1 MRVGLVCAHAGSS
14 RHAEGPPVGT
24 HEHVARVAGELAR
37 RGHDVRV
44 YERRDDPALPAS
56 VEIDGYLVERV
67 PVGPARPTVTADLV
81 PHVPEFGRWLADRW
95 AGEWTP
101 EVVHGHYWIG
111 GLAAAHAVRETDI
124 PVVQTF
130 HSLGVEQRRHLG
142 RRYDGPGERI
152 PLERALTRA
161 VDVAVA
167 QCTDE
172 VDELTRMGLQR
183 SSVAMV
189 PTGVDVER
197 FHPDGEAAPRDRR
210 ARILSVGGLS
220 PGHGQ
225 DDLIRAMR
233 LVGDAELVIAGG
245 PPADQLATHA
255 EARRLRELAERT
267 GVADQVTLVGA
278 VPHDQLATWYRS
290 ADVVACTPHYSC
302 AGRVS
307 LEAMACG
314 VPVVGYAVGGIADAV
329 VDEVT
334 GRLVP
339 PGDVR
344 TLGMTLRRLLADN
357 AGRFAYGHAAV
368 DRVRCSY
375 TWERTAG
382 ALERLYERVVGR
394 RAPVEVPETVPV
406 DVEADPSAGPDVT
419 VAVEVEAPATGTAT
433 TGPVGV

>member
-14 RHAEGPPVGT
+14 TDGPTVGT
-24 HEHVARVAGELAR
+24 QEHIARVAAELAA

-44 YERRDDPALPAS
+44 YERRAAAAQPALT
-56 VEIDGYLVERV
+56 ELDGYRVERV
-67 PVGPARPTVTADLV
+67 PVGPPDVLSTAELV
-81 PHVPEFGRWLADRW
+81 PFVAEYGRWLAGQW
-95 AGEWTP
+95 AGDWTP
-101 EVVHGHYWIG
+101 DVVHGHYWVG
-111 GLAAAHAVRETDI
+111 GLAAAHAVRATDI

-130 HSLGVEQRRHLG
+130 HSLGVEQLRHLG
-142 RRYDGPGERI
+142 PRYGGPGERI

-167 QCTDE
+167 QCNDE

-183 SSVAMV
+183 TSVAMV
-189 PTGVDVER
+189 PTGVDTGQ
-197 FHPDGEAAPRDRR
+197 FHPDGEAAPRDQR
-210 ARILSVGGLS
+210 ARILSVGGLA

-245 PPADQLATHA
+245 PPAERLDGHA
-255 EARRLRELAERT
+255 EARRLRELAERA
-267 GVADQVTLVGA
+267 GVAEQVKLVGA
-278 VPHDQLATWYRS
+278 VPHDQMATWYRS
-290 ADVVACTPHYSC
+290 ADVVACTPHYAS

-314 VPVVGYAVGGIADAV
+314 VPVVGYAMGGIADAV

-334 GRLVP
+334 GKLVP

-344 TLGMTLRRLLADN
+344 TLGVTLRRLLSDN

-375 TWERTAG
+375 TWERTAA
-382 ALERLYERVVGR
+382 ALERLYERVIGR
-394 RAPVEVPETVPV
+394 RRPATPIEPMPVEVTPPV
-406 DVEADPSAGPDVT
+406 EVAVSERGPVEAA
-419 VAVEVEAPATGTAT
+419 
-433 TGPVGV
+433 

>member
-14 RHAEGPPVGT
+14 TDGPTVGT
-24 HEHVARVAGELAR
+24 QEHIARVAAELAA

-44 YERRDDPALPAS
+44 YERRAASAQPALT
-56 VEIDGYLVERV
+56 ELDGYRVERV
-67 PVGPARPTVTADLV
+67 PVGPPDMLSTAELV
-81 PHVPEFGRWLADRW
+81 PFVAEYGRWLAGQW
-95 AGEWTP
+95 AGDWTP
-101 EVVHGHYWIG
+101 DVVHGHYWVG
-111 GLAAAHAVRETDI
+111 GLAAAHAVRATDI

-130 HSLGVEQRRHLG
+130 HSLGVEQLRHLG
-142 RRYDGPGERI
+142 REYTGPGERI

-167 QCTDE
+167 QCNDE

-183 SSVAMV
+183 TSVAMV
-189 PTGVDVER
+189 PTGVDTGQ
-197 FHPDGEAAPRDRR
+197 FHPDGEAAPRDQR
-210 ARILSVGGLS
+210 ARILSVGGLA

-245 PPADQLATHA
+245 PPPERLDGHA
-255 EARRLRELAERT
+255 EARRLRELAERA
-267 GVADQVTLVGA
+267 GVAEQVKLVGA
-278 VPHDQLATWYRS
+278 VPHDQMATWYRS
-290 ADVVACTPHYSC
+290 ADVVACTPHYAS

-314 VPVVGYAVGGIADAV
+314 VPVVGYAMGGIADAV

-334 GRLVP
+334 GKLVP

-344 TLGMTLRRLLADN
+344 TLGVTLRRLLSDN

-375 TWERTAG
+375 TWERTAA
-382 ALERLYERVVGR
+382 ALERLYERVIGR
-394 RAPVEVPETVPV
+394 RRPATPIEPTPVEATPPVEVVVSERGP
-406 DVEADPSAGPDVT
+406 VEAA
-419 VAVEVEAPATGTAT
+419 
-433 TGPVGV
+433 

>member
-1 MRVGLVCAHAGSS
+1 MRVGLVCAHAGPSVD
-14 RHAEGPPVGT
+14 GPTVGT
-24 HEHVARVAGELAR
+24 HQHIARVAAELAA

-44 YERRDDPALPAS
+44 YERRDEPGQPAS
-56 VEIDGYLVERV
+56 TEVDGYGLERV
-67 PVGPARPTVTADLV
+67 PVGPAAPLRTAELV
-81 PHVPEFGRWLADRW
+81 PFVAEFGGWLARRW
-95 AGEWTP
+95 SGDWAP
-101 EVVHGHYWIG
+101 EVVHGHYWLG

-130 HSLGVEQRRHLG
+130 HSLGVEQLRHLG
-142 RRYDGPGERI
+142 RGYDGPGERI

-161 VDVAVA
+161 VDMAVA
-167 QCTDE
+167 QCNDE

-183 SSVAMV
+183 TSVAMV
-189 PTGVDVER
+189 PTGVDTAQ
-197 FHPDGEAAPRDRR
+197 FHPDGEAAPRDQR
-210 ARILSVGGLS
+210 ARILSVGGLA

-225 DDLIRAMR
+225 DDLIRALR

-245 PPADQLATHA
+245 PPAEQLAGHA
-255 EARRLRELAERT
+255 EARRLRELAEQN
-267 GVADQVTLVGA
+267 GVAEQVKLVGA
-278 VPHDQLATWYRS
+278 VPHDQMATWYRS
-290 ADVVACTPHYSC
+290 ADVVACTPHYSS

-314 VPVVGYAVGGIADAV
+314 VPVVGYAMGGIADAV

-334 GRLVP
+334 GKLVP

-344 TLGMTLRRLLADN
+344 TLGVTLRRLLADN

-382 ALERLYERVVGR
+382 ALERLYERVIGR
-394 RAPVEVPETVPV
+394 RRPVEAAEAPQP
-406 DVEADPSAGPDVT
+406 VEA
-419 VAVEVEAPATGTAT
+419 AVETRGPVEAA
-433 TGPVGV
+433 

>member
-14 RHAEGPPVGT
+14 TDGPTVGT
-24 HEHVARVAGELAR
+24 QEHIARVAAELAA

-44 YERRDDPALPAS
+44 YERRAESAQPALT
-56 VEIDGYLVERV
+56 ELDGYRVERV
-67 PVGPARPTVTADLV
+67 PAGPPDMLSTAELV
-81 PHVPEFGRWLADRW
+81 PFVAEYGRWLAGQW
-95 AGEWTP
+95 AGDWTP
-101 EVVHGHYWIG
+101 DVVHGHYWVG
-111 GLAAAHAVRETDI
+111 GLAAAHAVRATDI

-130 HSLGVEQRRHLG
+130 HSLGVEQLRHLG
-142 RRYDGPGERI
+142 REYGGPGERI
-152 PLERALTRA
+152 PLERALTRV

-167 QCTDE
+167 QCNDE

-183 SSVAMV
+183 TSVAMV
-189 PTGVDVER
+189 PTGVDTGQ
-197 FHPDGEAAPRDRR
+197 FHPDGEAAPRDQR
-210 ARILSVGGLS
+210 ARILSVGGLA

-245 PPADQLATHA
+245 PPAERLDGHT

-267 GVADQVTLVGA
+267 GVAEQVKLVGS
-278 VPHDQLATWYRS
+278 VPHDQMATWYRS
-290 ADVVACTPHYSC
+290 ADLVACTPHYAS

-314 VPVVGYAVGGIADAV
+314 VPVVGYAMGGIADAV

-334 GRLVP
+334 GKLVP

-344 TLGMTLRRLLADN
+344 MLGVTLRRLLSDN

-375 TWERTAG
+375 TWERTAA
-382 ALERLYERVVGR
+382 ALERLYERVIGR
-394 RAPVEVPETVPV
+394 RRPATPIEPTPVEVTPPV
-406 DVEADPSAGPDVT
+406 EVVVSERGPVEAA
-419 VAVEVEAPATGTAT
+419 
-433 TGPVGV
+433 

>member
-1 MRVGLVCAHAGSS
+1 MRVGLVCAHAGPSTI
-14 RHAEGPPVGT
+14 GT
-24 HEHVARVAGELAR
+24 HQHVERVAAELAA

-44 YERRDDPALPAS
+44 YERRDEPDQPEVAE
-56 VEIDGYLVERV
+56 VGGYRLERV
-67 PVGPARPTVTADLV
+67 PIGPASPLPTAELV
-81 PHVPEFGRWLADRW
+81 PYVTDLGGWLARQWSGAW
-95 AGEWTP
+95 AP
-101 EVVHGHYWIG
+101 EVVHGHYWVG

-130 HSLGVEQRRHLG
+130 HSLGVEQLRHLG
-142 RRYDGPGERI
+142 SRYDGPGERI
-152 PLERALTRA
+152 PLERALIRA
-161 VDVAVA
+161 VDIAVA
-167 QCTDE
+167 QCNDE

-183 SSVAMV
+183 TSVAMV
-189 PTGVDVER
+189 PTGVDTEQ
-197 FHPDGEAAPRDRR
+197 FHPDGEAAPRDQR
-210 ARILSVGGLS
+210 ARILSVGGLA

-225 DDLIRAMR
+225 EDLIRAMR

-245 PPADQLATHA
+245 PPAEQLADHA
-255 EARRLRELAERT
+255 EARRLRELAEHT
-267 GVADQVTLVGA
+267 GVGEQVKLVGA

-290 ADVVACTPHYSC
+290 ADVVACTPHYAS

-314 VPVVGYAVGGIADAV
+314 VPVVGYAMGGIADAV

-334 GRLVP
+334 GKLIP

-344 TLGMTLRRLLADN
+344 TLGVTLRRLLADN

-382 ALERLYERVVGR
+382 ALERLYERVIGR
-394 RAPVEVPETVPV
+394 RRPAEAATPAPTVEVVAERGPVE
-406 DVEADPSAGPDVT
+406 
-419 VAVEVEAPATGTAT
+419 AV
-433 TGPVGV
+433 

>member
-1 MRVGLVCAHAGSS
+1 MRVGLVCAHAGPSRYAESS
-14 RHAEGPPVGT
+14 AVGT
-24 HEHVARVAGELAR
+24 HEHIARVAAELAG

-44 YERRDDPALPAS
+44 YERRDDPALPES
-56 VEIDGYLVERV
+56 VAVDGYQVLRV
-67 PVGPARPTVTADLV
+67 PVGPARPTPTAELV
-81 PHVPEFGRWLADRW
+81 AYVAEYGRWLAERW

-101 EVVHGHYWIG
+101 DVVHGHYWIG

-130 HSLGVEQRRHLG
+130 HSLGVEQLRHLG
-142 RRYDGPGERI
+142 REYDGPGERI

-161 VDVAVA
+161 VDIAVA
-167 QCTDE
+167 QCNDE

-183 SSVAMV
+183 TSVAMV
-189 PTGVDVER
+189 PTGVDTAQ

-220 PGHGQ
+220 PAHGQ
-225 DDLIRAMR
+225 EDLIRAMR

-245 PPADQLATHA
+245 PPPEQLGTHA

-267 GVADQVTLVGA
+267 GVAGQVRLVGA
-278 VPHDQLATWYRS
+278 VPHDQMATWYRS
-290 ADVVACTPHYSC
+290 ADVVACTPHYAA

-314 VPVVGYAVGGIADAV
+314 VPVVGYAMGGIADAV

-334 GRLVP
+334 GKLVP

-344 TLGMTLRRLLADN
+344 TLGVTLRRLLADN

-382 ALERLYERVVGR
+382 ALERLYERVVLR
-394 RAPVEVPETVPV
+394 RKPVE
-406 DVEADPSAGPDVT
+406 AA
-419 VAVEVEAPATGTAT
+419 
-433 TGPVGV
+433 

>member
-1 MRVGLVCAHAGSS
+1 MRVGLVCAHADPFRTSD
-14 RHAEGPPVGT
+14 GPTVGT
-24 HEHVARVAGELAR
+24 HHHIARVAAELAG

-44 YERRDDPALPAS
+44 YERRDDPASPAT
-56 VEIDGYLVERV
+56 VDLDGYRVERV
-67 PVGPARPTVTADLV
+67 PIGPAAPLPTADLV
-81 PHVPEFGRWLADRW
+81 PLVPEFGAWLTDRW
-95 AGEWTP
+95 TGEWQP
-101 EVVHGHYWIG
+101 DVVHGHYWVG

-130 HSLGVEQRRHLG
+130 HSLGVEQLRHLG
-142 RRYDGPGERI
+142 REYDGPGQRI

-161 VDVAVA
+161 VDIAVA
-167 QCTDE
+167 QCNDE

-183 SSVAMV
+183 TSVAMV
-189 PTGVDVER
+189 PTGVDTEQ
-197 FHPDGEAAPRDRR
+197 FHPDGEAAPRDQR
-210 ARILSVGGLS
+210 ARILSVGGLAA
-220 PGHGQ
+220 GHGQ
-225 DDLIRAMR
+225 EDLIRAMR

-245 PPADQLATHA
+245 PPVEELATHA
-255 EARRLRELAERT
+255 EARRLRELAERH
-267 GVADQVTLVGA
+267 GVAEQVRLVGA
-278 VPHDQLATWYRS
+278 VPHDQMATWYRS
-290 ADVVACTPHYSC
+290 ADVVACTPHYSS

-314 VPVVGYAVGGIADAV
+314 VPVVGYAMGGIADAV

-344 TLGMTLRRLLADN
+344 TLGVTLRRLLADN

-394 RAPVEVPETVPV
+394 RKPVE
-406 DVEADPSAGPDVT
+406 A
-419 VAVEVEAPATGTAT
+419 
-433 TGPVGV
+433 

>member
-1 MRVGLVCAHAGSS
+1 MRVGLVCAHAGPS
-14 RHAEGPPVGT
+14 RHVDGPAVGT
-24 HEHVARVAGELAR
+24 HQHIARVAAELAE
-37 RGHDVRV
+37 RGHEVRV
-44 YERRDDPALPAS
+44 YERLDEPGLPPTADQ
-56 VEIDGYLVERV
+56 DGYRVERV
-67 PVGPARPTVTADLV
+67 PVGPAAPTPTAELV
-81 PHVPEFGRWLADRW
+81 PYVAEYGRWLADRW
-95 AGEWTP
+95 AGDWRP

-111 GLAAAHAVRETDI
+111 GLAAAHAVRATDI

-130 HSLGVEQRRHLG
+130 HSLGVEQLRHLG
-142 RRYDGPGERI
+142 REYDGPGERI

-167 QCTDE
+167 QCNDE

-183 SSVAMV
+183 TSVAMV
-189 PTGVDVER
+189 PTGVDTEA
-197 FHPDGEAAPRDRR
+197 FHPDGEAAPRDQRP
-210 ARILSVGGLS
+210 RILSVGGLT
-220 PGHGQ
+220 PGHGHE
-225 DDLIRAMR
+225 DLIRAMR

-245 PPADQLATHA
+245 PPVEQLANHT
-255 EARRLRELAERT
+255 EARRLRELAQRA
-267 GVADQVTLVGA
+267 GVADQVKLVGA
-278 VPHDQLATWYRS
+278 VPHDQMATWYRS
-290 ADVVACTPHYSC
+290 ADVVACTPHYSS

-314 VPVVGYAVGGIADAV
+314 VPVVGYAMGGIADAV

-344 TLGMTLRRLLADN
+344 TLGVTLRRLLADN

-375 TWERTAG
+375 TWERTAS

-394 RAPVEVPETVPV
+394 RGAAVEKTVEVP
-406 DVEADPSAGPDVT
+406 VEAEPKTA
-419 VAVEVEAPATGTAT
+419 EAA
-433 TGPVGV
+433 

>member
-1 MRVGLVCAHAGSS
+1 MRVGLVFAHAGPT
-14 RHAEGPPVGT
+14 RHADGSAVGT
-24 HEHVARVAGELAR
+24 HEHIARVAAELAG

-44 YERRDDPALPAS
+44 YERRADPALPES
-56 VEIDGYLVERV
+56 VELDGYRVERV
-67 PVGPARPTVTADLV
+67 PVGPPRPTPTAELV
-81 PHVPEFGRWLADRW
+81 AYVAEFGRWLADRW

-101 EVVHGHYWIG
+101 DVVHGHYWIG

-130 HSLGVEQRRHLG
+130 HSLGVEQLRHLG
-142 RRYDGPGERI
+142 QGYDGPGARI

-161 VDVAVA
+161 VDIAVA
-167 QCTDE
+167 QCNDE

-183 SSVAMV
+183 TSVAMV
-189 PTGVDVER
+189 PAGVDITR
-197 FHPDGEAAPRDRR
+197 FHPDGEAAPRDQR
-210 ARILSVGGLS
+210 ARILSVGGLT

-225 DDLIRAMR
+225 EDLIRAMR

-245 PPADQLATHA
+245 PPPEQLATHT

-267 GVADQVTLVGA
+267 GVGDQVTLVGA
-278 VPHDQLATWYRS
+278 VPHEQMPTWYRS
-290 ADVVACTPHYSC
+290 ADVVACTAHYSS

-314 VPVVGYAVGGIADAV
+314 VPVVGYAMGGIADAV

-344 TLGMTLRRLLADN
+344 TLGVTLRRLLADN

-375 TWERTAG
+375 TWERTAS
-382 ALERLYERVVGR
+382 ALERLYERVVGKR
-394 RAPVEVPETVPV
+394 KPVE
-406 DVEADPSAGPDVT
+406 A
-419 VAVEVEAPATGTAT
+419 
-433 TGPVGV
+433 

>member
-1 MRVGLVCAHAGSS
+1 MRVGLVCAHAGPSVD
-14 RHAEGPPVGT
+14 GPTVGT
-24 HEHVARVAGELAR
+24 HQHIARVAAELAA

-44 YERRDDPALPAS
+44 YERRDARGQES
-56 VEIDGYLVERV
+56 VDVDGYHLERV
-67 PVGPARPTVTADLV
+67 PVGPPAPLPTAELV
-81 PHVPEFGRWLADRW
+81 PYVTEFGRWLAHRW
-95 AGEWTP
+95 SGDWAP
-101 EVVHGHYWIG
+101 EVVHGHYWVG

-130 HSLGVEQRRHLG
+130 HSLGVEQLRHLG
-142 RRYDGPGERI
+142 GQYDGPGERI

-161 VDVAVA
+161 VDIAVA
-167 QCTDE
+167 QCNDE

-183 SSVAMV
+183 TSVAMV
-189 PTGVDVER
+189 PTGVDTAQ
-197 FHPDGEAAPRDRR
+197 FHPDGEAAPRDQR
-210 ARILSVGGLS
+210 ARILSVGGLA

-225 DDLIRAMR
+225 EDLIRAMR

-245 PPADQLATHA
+245 PPAEQLANHA

-267 GVADQVTLVGA
+267 GVAEQVKLVGA
-278 VPHDQLATWYRS
+278 VPHDQMATWYRS
-290 ADVVACTPHYSC
+290 ADVVACTPHYSS

-314 VPVVGYAVGGIADAV
+314 VPVVGYAMGGIADAV

-344 TLGMTLRRLLADN
+344 TLGVTLRRLLADN

-382 ALERLYERVVGR
+382 ALERLYERVIGR
-394 RAPVEVPETVPV
+394 RKPAEAPAPVEVEVEVAAEQRGP
-406 DVEADPSAGPDVT
+406 VEAA
-419 VAVEVEAPATGTAT
+419 
-433 TGPVGV
+433 

>member
-1 MRVGLVCAHAGSS
+1 MRVGLVCAHTSS
-14 RHAEGPPVGT
+14 YRHADGPPVGT
-24 HEHVARVAGELAR
+24 RQHIARVAAELAG
-37 RGHDVRV
+37 RGHDVRI
-44 YERRDDPALPAS
+44 YERRDDPGLPAMAE
-56 VEIDGYLVERV
+56 VDGYQVHRV
-67 PVGPARPTVTADLV
+67 PVGPATALPTAGLI
-81 PHVPEFGRWLADRW
+81 PHVTEFGRWLTD
-95 AGEWTP
+95 EWSGAWRP

-130 HSLGVEQRRHLG
+130 HSLGVEQLRHLG
-142 RRYDGPGERI
+142 GEYDGPGERI

-161 VDVAVA
+161 VDIAVA
-167 QCTDE
+167 QCNDE

-183 SSVAMV
+183 TSVAMV
-189 PTGVDVER
+189 PAGVDIAQ
-197 FHPDGEAAPRDRR
+197 FHPDGEAAPREQR

-245 PPADQLATHA
+245 PPAGELANHA
-255 EARRLRELAERT
+255 EARRLRELAERA
-267 GVADQVTLVGA
+267 GVADQVRLVGA
-278 VPHDQLATWYRS
+278 VPHDQMATWYRS
-290 ADVVACTPHYSC
+290 ADVVACTPHYSS

-314 VPVVGYAVGGIADAV
+314 VPVVGYAMGGLADAV

-344 TLGMTLRRLLADN
+344 TLGVSLRRLLADN

-368 DRVRCSY
+368 DRVRSSY

-382 ALERLYERVVGR
+382 ALERLYERVVSR
-394 RAPVEVPETVPV
+394 RKPVE
-406 DVEADPSAGPDVT
+406 A
-419 VAVEVEAPATGTAT
+419 
-433 TGPVGV
+433 

>member
-1 MRVGLVCAHAGSS
+1 MRVGLVCANAGPS
-14 RHAEGPPVGT
+14 RQVDGPTVGT
-24 HEHVARVAGELAR
+24 HQHIARVAAELAT

-44 YERRDDPALPAS
+44 YERRDEPGQPER
-56 VEIDGYLVERV
+56 VEVDGYRLERV
-67 PVGPARPTVTADLV
+67 AVGPPIPLPTAALV
-81 PHVPEFGRWLADRW
+81 PHVAEFGRWLAERW
-95 AGEWTP
+95 SGDWTP
-101 EVVHGHYWIG
+101 DVVHGHYWIG
-111 GLAAAHAVRETDI
+111 GLAAAHAVRQTDI

-130 HSLGVEQRRHLG
+130 HSLGVEQLRHLG
-142 RRYDGPGERI
+142 GQYDGPGERI

-161 VDVAVA
+161 VDIAVA
-167 QCTDE
+167 QCNDE

-183 SSVAMV
+183 TSVAMV
-189 PTGVDVER
+189 PTGVDTGQ
-197 FHPDGEAAPRDRR
+197 FHPDGEAAPRDQR

-225 DDLIRAMR
+225 EDLIRAMR

-245 PPADQLATHA
+245 PPAEQLADHA

-267 GVADQVTLVGA
+267 GVADQVKLVGA
-278 VPHDQLATWYRS
+278 VPHDQMATWYRS
-290 ADVVACTPHYSC
+290 ADVVACTPHYSS

-314 VPVVGYAVGGIADAV
+314 VPVVGYAMGGIADAV

-334 GRLVP
+334 GKLVP

-344 TLGMTLRRLLADN
+344 ALGVTLRRLLADN

-382 ALERLYERVVGR
+382 ALERLYERVIGWRKPAEKATEKAVEK
-394 RAPVEVPETVPV
+394 PVEKP
-406 DVEADPSAGPDVT
+406 VEAA
-419 VAVEVEAPATGTAT
+419 
-433 TGPVGV
+433 

>member
-1 MRVGLVCAHAGSS
+1 MRVGLVCAHAGPSTD
-14 RHAEGPPVGT
+14 GPTVGT
-24 HEHVARVAGELAR
+24 HQHVARVAAELAA

-44 YERRDDPALPAS
+44 YERRDEPNQPEVAE
-56 VEIDGYLVERV
+56 VGGYRLERV
-67 PVGPARPTVTADLV
+67 PIGPASPLPTAELV
-81 PHVPEFGRWLADRW
+81 PYVTDLGAWLARQW
-95 AGEWTP
+95 SGAWVP
-101 EVVHGHYWIG
+101 EVVHGHYWVG

-130 HSLGVEQRRHLG
+130 HSLGVEQLRHLG
-142 RRYDGPGERI
+142 SCYDGPGERI
-152 PLERALTRA
+152 PLERALIRA
-161 VDVAVA
+161 VDIAVA
-167 QCTDE
+167 QCNDE

-183 SSVAMV
+183 TSVAMV
-189 PTGVDVER
+189 PTGVDTEQ
-197 FHPDGEAAPRDRR
+197 FHPDGEAAPRDQR
-210 ARILSVGGLS
+210 ARILSVGGLA

-225 DDLIRAMR
+225 EDLIRAMR

-245 PPADQLATHA
+245 PPAEQLADHA
-255 EARRLRELAERT
+255 EARRLRELAEHT
-267 GVADQVTLVGA
+267 GVGEQVKLVGA

-290 ADVVACTPHYSC
+290 ADVVACTPHYAS

-314 VPVVGYAVGGIADAV
+314 VPVVGYAMGGIADAV

-334 GRLVP
+334 GKLIP

-344 TLGMTLRRLLADN
+344 TLGVTLRRLLADN

-382 ALERLYERVVGR
+382 ALERLYERVIGR
-394 RAPVEVPETVPV
+394 RRPAEAAEPAPTVEVVVERGPVE
-406 DVEADPSAGPDVT
+406 AA
-419 VAVEVEAPATGTAT
+419 
-433 TGPVGV
+433 

>member
-1 MRVGLVCAHAGSS
+1 MRVGLVYAHTGPS
-14 RHAEGPPVGT
+14 RHADGPTIGT
-24 HEHVARVAGELAR
+24 HQHIARVAAELAR

-44 YERRDDPALPAS
+44 YERRDDPALPETAK
-56 VEIDGYLVERV
+56 VDGYRLRRA
-67 PVGPARPTVTADLV
+67 PVGPAAPLPTAELV
-81 PHVPEFGRWLADRW
+81 PYVAEFGRWLADRW
-95 AGEWTP
+95 AGDWTP
-101 EVVHGHYWIG
+101 DVVHGHYWIG

-130 HSLGVEQRRHLG
+130 HSLGVEQLRHLG
-142 RRYDGPGERI
+142 RQYDGPGERI

-161 VDVAVA
+161 VDIAVA
-167 QCTDE
+167 QCNDE

-189 PTGVDVER
+189 PAGVDTEQ
-197 FHPDGEAAPRDRR
+197 FHPDGEAAPRDQR

-233 LVGDAELVIAGG
+233 LVGDVELVIAGG
-245 PPADQLATHA
+245 PPGDQLTNHA
-255 EARRLRELAERT
+255 EARRLRELAEHT
-267 GVADQVTLVGA
+267 GVAEQVKLVGA
-278 VPHDQLATWYRS
+278 VPHDQMATWYRS
-290 ADVVACTPHYSC
+290 ADVVACTPHYSS

-314 VPVVGYAVGGIADAV
+314 VPVVGYAMGGIADAV

-344 TLGMTLRRLLADN
+344 ALGVTLRRLLADN

-382 ALERLYERVVGR
+382 ALERLYERVVR
-394 RAPVEVPETVPV
+394 RRKPVE
-406 DVEADPSAGPDVT
+406 AA
-419 VAVEVEAPATGTAT
+419 
-433 TGPVGV
+433 

>member
-1 MRVGLVCAHAGSS
+1 MRVGLVCAHAGPSVD
-14 RHAEGPPVGT
+14 GPTVGT
-24 HEHVARVAGELAR
+24 HQHIARVAAELAA

-44 YERRDDPALPAS
+44 YERRDARGQES
-56 VEIDGYLVERV
+56 VDVDGYHLERV
-67 PVGPARPTVTADLV
+67 PVGPPAPLPTAELV
-81 PHVPEFGRWLADRW
+81 PFVTEFGRWLAQQWSGDW
-95 AGEWTP
+95 AP
-101 EVVHGHYWIG
+101 EVVHGHYWVG

-130 HSLGVEQRRHLG
+130 HSLGVEQLRHLG

-161 VDVAVA
+161 VDIAVA
-167 QCTDE
+167 QCNDE

-183 SSVAMV
+183 TSVAMV
-189 PTGVDVER
+189 PTGVDTTQ
-197 FHPDGEAAPRDRR
+197 FHPDGEAAPRDQR
-210 ARILSVGGLS
+210 ARILSVGGLAA
-220 PGHGQ
+220 GHGQ
-225 DDLIRAMR
+225 EDLIRAMR

-245 PPADQLATHA
+245 PPAEQLADHA

-267 GVADQVTLVGA
+267 GVGEQVKLVGA
-278 VPHDQLATWYRS
+278 VPHDQMATWYRS
-290 ADVVACTPHYSC
+290 ADVVACTPHYSS

-314 VPVVGYAVGGIADAV
+314 VPVVGYAMGGIADAV

-334 GRLVP
+334 GKLVP

-344 TLGMTLRRLLADN
+344 TLGVTLRRILADN

-382 ALERLYERVVGR
+382 ALERLYERVIGR
-394 RAPVEVPETVPV
+394 RKPAEPAVEVTRPVEVAAEQRGP
-406 DVEADPSAGPDVT
+406 VEAA
-419 VAVEVEAPATGTAT
+419 
-433 TGPVGV
+433 

>member
-14 RHAEGPPVGT
+14 TDGPTVGT
-24 HEHVARVAGELAR
+24 QEHIARVAAELAA

-44 YERRDDPALPAS
+44 YERRAAAAQPALT
-56 VEIDGYLVERV
+56 ELDGYRVERV
-67 PVGPARPTVTADLV
+67 PVGPPDVLSTAELV
-81 PHVPEFGRWLADRW
+81 PFVAEYGRWLAGQW
-95 AGEWTP
+95 AGDWTP
-101 EVVHGHYWIG
+101 DVVHGHYWVG
-111 GLAAAHAVRETDI
+111 GLAAAHAVRATDI

-130 HSLGVEQRRHLG
+130 HSLGVEQLRHLG
-142 RRYDGPGERI
+142 PRYGGPGERI

-167 QCTDE
+167 QCNDE

-183 SSVAMV
+183 TAVAMV
-189 PTGVDVER
+189 PTGVDTGQ
-197 FHPDGEAAPRDRR
+197 FHPDGEAAPRDQRP
-210 ARILSVGGLS
+210 RILSVGGLA

-245 PPADQLATHA
+245 PPAERLDGHA
-255 EARRLRELAERT
+255 EARRLRELAERA
-267 GVADQVTLVGA
+267 GVAEQVKLVGA
-278 VPHDQLATWYRS
+278 VPHDQMATWYRS
-290 ADVVACTPHYSC
+290 ADVVACTPHYAA

-314 VPVVGYAVGGIADAV
+314 VPVVGYAMGGIADAV

-334 GRLVP
+334 GKLVP

-344 TLGMTLRRLLADN
+344 TLGVTLRRLLSDN

-375 TWERTAG
+375 TWERTAT
-382 ALERLYERVVGR
+382 ALERLYERVIGR
-394 RAPVEVPETVPV
+394 RRPATPIEPTPVEVTPPV
-406 DVEADPSAGPDVT
+406 EVAVSERGPVEAA
-419 VAVEVEAPATGTAT
+419 
-433 TGPVGV
+433 

>member
-1 MRVGLVCAHAGSS
+1 MRVGLVCAHADPS
-14 RHAEGPPVGT
+14 RTTDGPTVGT
-24 HEHVARVAGELAR
+24 HQHIARVAAELAA

-44 YERRDDPALPAS
+44 YERRDDPDLPATLDL
-56 VEIDGYLVERV
+56 DGYQVERV
-67 PVGPARPTVTADLV
+67 PVGPAEPLPTAELIRYVA
-81 PHVPEFGRWLADRW
+81 EFGGWLTDRW
-95 AGEWTP
+95 AGEEPP
-101 EVVHGHYWIG
+101 EVVHGHYWVG

-130 HSLGVEQRRHLG
+130 HSLGIEQLRHLG
-142 RRYDGPGERI
+142 GAYDGPGERI

-167 QCTDE
+167 QCNDE

-183 SSVAMV
+183 TSVAMV
-189 PTGVDVER
+189 PTGVDVEQ
-197 FHPDGEAAPRDRR
+197 FHPDGEAAPRDQR
-210 ARILSVGGLS
+210 ARILSVGGLA
-220 PGHGQ
+220 PGHGH
-225 DDLIRAMR
+225 DDLIQAMR

-245 PPADQLATHA
+245 PPAEQLNDHA
-255 EARRLRELAERT
+255 EARRLRELAERN
-267 GVADQVTLVGA
+267 GVGDQVHLVGA
-278 VPHDQLATWYRS
+278 VPHDQMATWYRS
-290 ADVVACTPHYSC
+290 ADVVACTPHYSS

-314 VPVVGYAVGGIADAV
+314 VPVVGYAMGGIADAV

-344 TLGMTLRRLLADN
+344 ALGVTLRRLLADN

-375 TWERTAG
+375 TWERTAA
-382 ALERLYERVVGR
+382 ALERLYERVVGLR
-394 RAPVEVPETVPV
+394 KPVE
-406 DVEADPSAGPDVT
+406 A
-419 VAVEVEAPATGTAT
+419 
-433 TGPVGV
+433 

>member
-1 MRVGLVCAHAGSS
+1 MAA
-14 RHAEGPPVGT
+14 
-24 HEHVARVAGELAR
+24 ELAA

-44 YERRDDPALPAS
+44 YERRAAAAQPALT
-56 VEIDGYLVERV
+56 ELDGYRVERV
-67 PVGPARPTVTADLV
+67 PVGPPDVLSTAELV
-81 PHVPEFGRWLADRW
+81 PFVAEYGRWLAGQW
-95 AGEWTP
+95 AGDWTP
-101 EVVHGHYWIG
+101 DVVHGHYWVG
-111 GLAAAHAVRETDI
+111 GLAAAHAVRATDI

-130 HSLGVEQRRHLG
+130 HSLGVEQLRHLG
-142 RRYDGPGERI
+142 SRYGGPGERI

-167 QCTDE
+167 QCNDE

-183 SSVAMV
+183 TAVAMV
-189 PTGVDVER
+189 PTGVDTGQ
-197 FHPDGEAAPRDRR
+197 FHPDGEAAPRDQRP
-210 ARILSVGGLS
+210 RILSVGGLA

-245 PPADQLATHA
+245 PPAERLDGHA
-255 EARRLRELAERT
+255 EARRLRELAERA
-267 GVADQVTLVGA
+267 GVAEQVKLVGA
-278 VPHDQLATWYRS
+278 VPHDQMATWYRS
-290 ADVVACTPHYSC
+290 ADVVACTPHYAS

-314 VPVVGYAVGGIADAV
+314 VPVVGYAMGGIADAV

-334 GRLVP
+334 GKLVP

-344 TLGMTLRRLLADN
+344 TLGVTLRRLLSDN

-375 TWERTAG
+375 TWERTAT
-382 ALERLYERVVGR
+382 ALERLYERVIGR
-394 RAPVEVPETVPV
+394 RRPAPPIEPTPVEVTPPV
-406 DVEADPSAGPDVT
+406 EVAVSERGPVEAA
-419 VAVEVEAPATGTAT
+419 
-433 TGPVGV
+433 

>member
-1 MRVGLVCAHAGSS
+1 MRVGLVCAHAGTA
-14 RHAEGPPVGT
+14 RHADAPAVGT
-24 HEHVARVAGELAR
+24 HEHIARVAAELAG

-44 YERRDDPALPAS
+44 YERREDSALPEV
-56 VEIDGYLVERV
+56 VEVDGYRLERV
-67 PVGPARPTVTADLV
+67 PVGPPTPLPTAELV
-81 PHVPEFGRWLADRW
+81 PHVSEFGRWLADRW
-95 AGEWTP
+95 SGEWTP

-130 HSLGVEQRRHLG
+130 HSLGVEQLRHLG
-142 RRYDGPGERI
+142 RQYGGPGERI

-161 VDVAVA
+161 VDIAVA
-167 QCTDE
+167 QCNDE

-183 SSVAMV
+183 TSVAMV
-189 PTGVDVER
+189 PAGVDIEQ

-225 DDLIRAMR
+225 EDLIRAMR

-245 PPADQLATHA
+245 PPPEQLGTHA

-267 GVADQVTLVGA
+267 GVADQVKLVGA
-278 VPHDQLATWYRS
+278 VPHDQMATWYRS
-290 ADVVACTPHYSC
+290 ADVVACTPHYSS

-314 VPVVGYAVGGIADAV
+314 VPVVGYAMGGIADAV

-344 TLGMTLRRLLADN
+344 TLGVTLRRLLADN

-375 TWERTAG
+375 TWERTAS
-382 ALERLYERVVGR
+382 ALERLYERVVLR
-394 RAPVEVPETVPV
+394 RKPVE
-406 DVEADPSAGPDVT
+406 A
-419 VAVEVEAPATGTAT
+419 
-433 TGPVGV
+433 